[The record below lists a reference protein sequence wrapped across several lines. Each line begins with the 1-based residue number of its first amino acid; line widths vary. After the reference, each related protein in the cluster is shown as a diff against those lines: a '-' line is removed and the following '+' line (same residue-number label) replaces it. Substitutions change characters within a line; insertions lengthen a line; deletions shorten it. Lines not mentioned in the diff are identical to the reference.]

1 MSTGAEDL
9 PPPPE
14 VAGVSLSGDVEYVIS
29 IDENHALCTTL
40 GASPAA
46 DGSAHPVYFF
56 IATQVGMGMS
66 VAALCRTCDFDV
78 EEGPMIASSTV
89 VFQRPLLTGQPYRVA
104 GEIVSL
110 TRKRSRTFGVMDSL
124 TYALRLQLPDGTPVL
139 ETRSVWMLPRRSL
152 A

>member
-1 MSTGAEDL
+1 MTTDEL
-9 PPPPE
+9 PPAPD
-14 VAGVSLSGDVEYVIS
+14 VAGLSLAGGSPYVITS
-29 IDENHALCTTL
+29 DENRALCATL
-40 GASPAA
+40 GADPAA

-66 VAALCRTCDFDV
+66 VAELCKACDFDV
-78 EEGPMIASSTV
+78 EHGPMIASSAVT
-89 VFQRPLLTGQPYRVA
+89 FQRALMTEQPYHVT

-124 TYALRLQLPDGTPVL
+124 TYALRLALPDGTAVL
-139 ETRSVWMLPRRSL
+139 ETRNVWMLPRRNI